1 MFLFFSENKL
11 VNSVFRFLVAIEENV
26 RGVEHR
32 VATFQVGKED
42 MLYII
47 RPNKGGV
54 TTQDDRGSN
63 SLEER
68 ERKIKEGTNSE
79 DDSSQK

>member
-1 MFLFFSENKL
+1 MFLFFSENNL
-11 VNSVFRFLVAIEENV
+11 VYTVFRFLVATEENV

-47 RPNKGGV
+47 RPNKGV

>member
-1 MFLFFSENKL
+1 M
-11 VNSVFRFLVAIEENV
+11 AIEENV
-26 RGVEHR
+26 RGVEHK

-68 ERKIKEGTNSE
+68 ERKIKEGTNSD